1 MDDLKNQI
9 REFVCNSFKE
19 RADRVNIS
27 IDEIEDDCN
36 LLESG
41 LLDSMGFVDLMVSV
55 EQHFD
60 VEFNFEELDP
70 SEFATLSGFLNCAV
84 KNR

>member
-9 REFVCNSFKE
+9 REFVCNSLKE
-19 RADRVNIS
+19 RADRMNIS

-60 VEFNFEELDP
+60 VEFHFEELDP
-70 SEFATLSGFLNCAV
+70 SEFTTLPGFLNCAV

>member
-1 MDDLKNQI
+1 MDNLKEKI
-9 REFVCNSFKE
+9 REFVCNSLKE
-19 RADRVNIS
+19 RANRVNIS
-27 IDEIEDDCN
+27 ICEIEDDCN

-55 EQHFD
+55 EGHFD
-60 VEFNFEELDP
+60 VEFHFEELDP
-70 SEFATLSGFLNCAV
+70 SEFTTLSGFLNCVV